1 MDDVVA
7 ALLKHPIERHRK
19 PRVEA
24 ALDDVAARLPDALV
38 QGAVEPGQR
47 GEVRVNAITSE
58 VFGEL
63 HCTHLGAAAIE
74 ASEDM
79 QDPEWT
85 RPPGHGWT
93 LPASACGTRL
103 RAGCSRLKSRT
114 V

>member
-19 PRVEA
+19 ARVEA
-24 ALDDVAARLPDALV
+24 ALDDVAARLPDAPV
-38 QGAVEPGQR
+38 QGAGEPRPG
-47 GEVRVNAITSE
+47 GEVRVTAITSE

-85 RPPGHGWT
+85 RPPGHGWAPPGRRGGARVT
-93 LPASACGTRL
+93 
-103 RAGCSRLKSRT
+103 
-114 V
+114 